1 MVDDIGGLGSDLRTN
16 DPTPRSALMRWTTV
30 LLFIVVVIA
39 LECGLAWW
47 FFPQASA
54 DAGGEEPEP
63 VTTAAVV
70 QPVEPNVGPLVEV
83 DLQEFSVTSFQP
95 VSNTT
100 WRVRF
105 HLYGIVSER
114 ELLAFTQAYEKNQ
127 NRIRDQILEIVRSSD
142 VSDFADAA
150 LGLIKRKISAKVNE
164 LLGQPLLRGVVFSDF
179 DFYEQ

>member
-1 MVDDIGGLGSDLRTN
+1 MADEIGALGTN
-16 DPTPRSALMRWTTV
+16 SYSTDPAPRRPLMRWLSM
-30 LLFIVVVIA
+30 LLFIGVVIT

-47 FFPQASA
+47 FFPQAAS
-54 DAGGEEPEP
+54 DAGGEEPAP

-70 QPVEPNVGPLVEV
+70 APKEPDVGPLVEV

-95 VSNTT
+95 VANTT

-105 HLYGIVSER
+105 HLYGVVSEQ
-114 ELLAFTQAYEKNQ
+114 ELPAFQRAYAKNQ

>member
-1 MVDDIGGLGSDLRTN
+1 MVDDIGGLGTDLRTN
-16 DPTPRSALMRWTTV
+16 DPAPRSALMRWTTV

-47 FFPQASA
+47 FFPQAA

-70 QPVEPNVGPLVEV
+70 EPVEPNVGPLVEV

-95 VSNTT
+95 VANTT

-105 HLYGIVSER
+105 HLYGIVSEH
-114 ELLAFTQAYEKNQ
+114 ELLAFKQAYEKSQ